1 LYLLGDRQPSGPAVL
16 ADYASTTL
24 GRLAER
30 TIGSASVGPLAAT
43 PDGVWAPVQNPP
55 YKATAI
61 VLFRGTH
68 LEHAAAVRAATP
80 VTAPYV
86 VDGQLW
92 LVDGWGQ
99 QRTLC
104 ADPSTGVTLA
114 SGPPVGIHLG
124 TMVGDSKG
132 IFLLDRHGTD
142 ASCSRSRP
150 ALAAPS
156 VPKAGPF
163 SRDPERAHSVSPLI
177 AEEACSAV
185 DRGATGRPKAR
196 KEVPIC
202 AVSPPAKVVIM

>member
-61 VLFRGTH
+61 VLFRG
-68 LEHAAAVRAATP
+68 
-80 VTAPYV
+80 TAPYV